1 MAQTNSNIAKPMVP
15 QQNISFEHSLDP
27 FYTESNM
34 AYLRRG
40 IEALNAGR
48 GVEHDIIKVDDE

>member
-1 MAQTNSNIAKPMVP
+1 MAQTNSNIAKSVVP
-15 QQNISFEHSLDP
+15 QQNISFKHSLDP